1 MHKVLL
7 GKAREADKVVPYF
20 ILAMVLLF
28 TLFPLYWMIVIS
40 FKTPLEF
47 LAGDIAWMPTPIT
60 LEHYG
65 AVVERGFMRF
75 FQNTIIVAVFSTIL
89 AVIAGALAAYSLTRF
104 RFRAKFDNLFLL
116 WAIIV
121 RIIPPIVFLT
131 PLFVTF
137 RELGLDDVTLRLILS
152 YQVYILPISIWM
164 LLGFFRDV
172 SIEFEEAAQVD
183 GASRIYTL
191 RTVVL
196 PLIAPGLVA
205 VAIFSIITTWNEFI
219 YALIFA
225 RVSADFTIPVG
236 IATLIGE
243 YEVLWGALSAAGFL
257 SSLPILIFTVYVQKH
272 LLRSFAMR
280 GVLRR

>member
-7 GKAREADKVVPYF
+7 GKTRKADKLVPYL

-28 TLFPLYWMIVIS
+28 TLFPLYWMIITS

-47 LAGDIAWMPTPIT
+47 VARDIAWIPTPIT
-60 LEHYG
+60 LGHYG
-65 AVVERGFMRF
+65 EVVEEGFMRF
-75 FQNTIIVAVFSTIL
+75 FENTIIIAVFSNIL
-89 AVIAGALAAYSLTRF
+89 AVTAGALAAYSLTRF
-104 RFRAKFDNLFLL
+104 RFRAKFDKLFLL

-131 PLFVTF
+131 PLFITF
-137 RELGLDDVTLRLILS
+137 RELGLDDVRLRLILS
-152 YQVYILPISIWM
+152 YQVYVLPLCVWL

-172 SIEFEEAAQVD
+172 PIEFEEAAQVD
-183 GASRIYTL
+183 GASRIFTL
-191 RTVVL
+191 RTVVF

-205 VAIFSIITTWNEFI
+205 AAIFSIITTWNEFI

-272 LLRSFAMR
+272 LLRSFAKR
-280 GVLRR
+280 GVLRG

>member
-1 MHKVLL
+1 MYKVLL
-7 GKAREADKVVPYF
+7 GKTRKADKLVPYL

-28 TLFPLYWMIVIS
+28 TLFPLYWMIVTS

-47 LAGDIAWMPTPIT
+47 VARDIAWIPTPIT

-65 AVVERGFMRF
+65 KIVEEGFMRF
-75 FQNTIIVAVFSTIL
+75 FQNTIIIAVFSTIL
-89 AVIAGALAAYSLTRF
+89 AVTAGALAAYSLTRF
-104 RFRAKFDNLFLL
+104 RFKANFDKLFLL

-131 PLFVTF
+131 PLFITF
-137 RELGLDDVTLRLILS
+137 RELGLDDVKLRLILS
-152 YQVYILPISIWM
+152 YQVYVLPLCIWL
-164 LLGFFRDV
+164 LLGFFRDLP
-172 SIEFEEAAQVD
+172 IEFEEAAQVD

-191 RTVVL
+191 RTVVF

-205 VAIFSIITTWNEFI
+205 AAIFTIITTWNEFI

-272 LLRSFAMR
+272 LLRSFAKR
-280 GVLRR
+280 VF

>member
-1 MHKVLL
+1 MHEVLL
-7 GKAREADKVVPYF
+7 GKTRKADKLVPYL

-28 TLFPLYWMIVIS
+28 TLFPLYWMIVTS

-47 LAGDIAWMPTPIT
+47 VARDIAWIPTPIT

-65 AVVERGFMRF
+65 KVVEEGFMRF
-75 FQNTIIVAVFSTIL
+75 FQNTIIIAVFSTIL
-89 AVIAGALAAYSLTRF
+89 AVTAGALAAYSLTRF
-104 RFRAKFDNLFLL
+104 RFRANFDKLFLL

-131 PLFVTF
+131 PLFITF
-137 RELGLDDVTLRLILS
+137 RELGLDDVKLRLILS
-152 YQVYILPISIWM
+152 YQVYVLPLCIWL

-172 SIEFEEAAQVD
+172 PIEFEEAAQVD

-191 RTVVL
+191 RTVVF

-205 VAIFSIITTWNEFI
+205 AAIFSIITTWNEFI

-272 LLRSFAMR
+272 LLRSFAKR
-280 GVLRR
+280 VF

>member
-1 MHKVLL
+1 MYKVLL
-7 GKAREADKVVPYF
+7 GKTRKADKLVPYL

-28 TLFPLYWMIVIS
+28 TLFPLYWMIVTS

-47 LAGDIAWMPTPIT
+47 VARDIAWIPTPIT

-65 AVVERGFMRF
+65 EVVEEGFMRF
-75 FQNTIIVAVFSTIL
+75 FQNTIIIAVFSTIL
-89 AVIAGALAAYSLTRF
+89 AVTAGALAAYSLTRF
-104 RFRAKFDNLFLL
+104 RFRANFDKLFLL

-131 PLFVTF
+131 PLFITF
-137 RELGLDDVTLRLILS
+137 RELGLDDVKLRLILS
-152 YQVYILPISIWM
+152 YQVYVLPLCIWL
-164 LLGFFRDV
+164 LLGFFRDLP
-172 SIEFEEAAQVD
+172 IEFEEAAQVD

-191 RTVVL
+191 RTVVF

-205 VAIFSIITTWNEFI
+205 AAIFTIITTWNEFI

-272 LLRSFAMR
+272 LLRSFAKR
-280 GVLRR
+280 VF

>member
-1 MHKVLL
+1 MHEVLL
-7 GKAREADKVVPYF
+7 GKTRKADKLVPYL

-28 TLFPLYWMIVIS
+28 TLFPLYWMIVTS

-47 LAGDIAWMPTPIT
+47 VARDIAWIPTPIT

-65 AVVERGFMRF
+65 KVVEEGFMRF
-75 FQNTIIVAVFSTIL
+75 FQNTIIIAVFSTIL
-89 AVIAGALAAYSLTRF
+89 AVTAGALAAYSLTRF
-104 RFRAKFDNLFLL
+104 RFRANFDKLFLL

-131 PLFVTF
+131 PLFITF
-137 RELGLDDVTLRLILS
+137 RELGLDDVKLRLILS
-152 YQVYILPISIWM
+152 YQVYVLPLCIWL
-164 LLGFFRDV
+164 LLGFFRDLP
-172 SIEFEEAAQVD
+172 IEFEEAAQVD

-191 RTVVL
+191 RTVVF

-205 VAIFSIITTWNEFI
+205 AAIFSIITTWNEFI

-272 LLRSFAMR
+272 LLRSFAKR
-280 GVLRR
+280 VF

>member
-1 MHKVLL
+1 MYKVLL
-7 GKAREADKVVPYF
+7 GKTRKADKLVPYL

-28 TLFPLYWMIVIS
+28 TLFPLYWMIVTS

-47 LAGDIAWMPTPIT
+47 VARDIAWIPTPIT

-65 AVVERGFMRF
+65 EVVEEGFMRF
-75 FQNTIIVAVFSTIL
+75 FQNTIIIAVFSTIL
-89 AVIAGALAAYSLTRF
+89 AVTAGALAAYSLTRF
-104 RFRAKFDNLFLL
+104 RFRANFDKLFLL

-131 PLFVTF
+131 PLFITF
-137 RELGLDDVTLRLILS
+137 RELGLDDVKLRLILS
-152 YQVYILPISIWM
+152 YQVYVLPLCIWL

-172 SIEFEEAAQVD
+172 PIEFEEAAQVD

-191 RTVVL
+191 RTVVF

-205 VAIFSIITTWNEFI
+205 AAIFSIITTWNEFI

-272 LLRSFAMR
+272 LLRSFAKR
-280 GVLRR
+280 VF

>member
-1 MHKVLL
+1 MHEVLL
-7 GKAREADKVVPYF
+7 GKTRKADKLVPYL

-28 TLFPLYWMIVIS
+28 TLFPLYWMIVTS

-47 LAGDIAWMPTPIT
+47 VARDIAWIPTPIT

-65 AVVERGFMRF
+65 EVVEEGFMRF
-75 FQNTIIVAVFSTIL
+75 FQNTIIIAVFSTIL
-89 AVIAGALAAYSLTRF
+89 AVTAGALAAYSLTRF
-104 RFRAKFDNLFLL
+104 RFRANFDKLFLL

-131 PLFVTF
+131 PLFITF
-137 RELGLDDVTLRLILS
+137 RELGLDDVKLRLILS
-152 YQVYILPISIWM
+152 YQVYVLPLCIWL

-172 SIEFEEAAQVD
+172 PIEFEEAAQVD

-191 RTVVL
+191 RTVVF

-205 VAIFSIITTWNEFI
+205 AAIFTIITTWNEFI

-272 LLRSFAMR
+272 LLRSFAKR
-280 GVLRR
+280 VF

>member
-1 MHKVLL
+1 MHEVLL
-7 GKAREADKVVPYF
+7 GKTRKADKLVPYL

-28 TLFPLYWMIVIS
+28 TLFPLYWMIVTS

-47 LAGDIAWMPTPIT
+47 VARDIAWIPTPIT

-65 AVVERGFMRF
+65 EVVEEGFMRF
-75 FQNTIIVAVFSTIL
+75 FQNTIIIAVFSTIL
-89 AVIAGALAAYSLTRF
+89 AVTAGALAAYSLTRF
-104 RFRAKFDNLFLL
+104 RFRANFDKLFLL

-131 PLFVTF
+131 PLFITF
-137 RELGLDDVTLRLILS
+137 RELGLDDVKLRLILS
-152 YQVYILPISIWM
+152 YQVYVLPLCIWL

-172 SIEFEEAAQVD
+172 PIEFEEAAQVD

-191 RTVVL
+191 RTVVF

-205 VAIFSIITTWNEFI
+205 AAIFSIITTWNEFI

-272 LLRSFAMR
+272 LLRSFAKK
-280 GVLRR
+280 VF

>member
-7 GKAREADKVVPYF
+7 GKTRKVDRIVPYF

-28 TLFPLYWMIVIS
+28 TLFPLYWMIVTS

-47 LAGDIAWMPTPIT
+47 LAGDIAWIPTPIT

-65 AVVERGFMRF
+65 EVGERGFMRF
-75 FQNTIIVAVFSTIL
+75 FGNTIIIAVFSTIL

-104 RFRAKFDNLFLL
+104 RFRAKLDNLFLL

-131 PLFVTF
+131 PLFITF
-137 RELGLDDVTLRLILS
+137 RQLGLDDVKLRLILS
-152 YQVYILPISIWM
+152 YQVYILPLCIWL
-164 LLGFFRDV
+164 LLGFFRDLP
-172 SIEFEEAAQVD
+172 IEFEEAAQVD

-191 RTVVL
+191 RTVVF

-205 VAIFSIITTWNEFI
+205 AAIFSIITTWNEFI

-243 YEVLWGALSAAGFL
+243 YEVLWGALSAAGLL

>member
-7 GKAREADKVVPYF
+7 GKTRKADKLVPYL

-28 TLFPLYWMIVIS
+28 TLFPLYWMIVTS

-47 LAGDIAWMPTPIT
+47 VARDIAWIPTPIT

-65 AVVERGFMRF
+65 KVVEEGFMRF
-75 FQNTIIVAVFSTIL
+75 FQNTIIIAVFSTIL
-89 AVIAGALAAYSLTRF
+89 AVTAGALAAYSLTRF
-104 RFRAKFDNLFLL
+104 RFRANFDKLFLL

-131 PLFVTF
+131 PLFITF
-137 RELGLDDVTLRLILS
+137 RELGLDDVKLRLILS
-152 YQVYILPISIWM
+152 YQVYVLPLCIWL

-172 SIEFEEAAQVD
+172 PIEFEEAAQVD

-191 RTVVL
+191 RTVVF

-205 VAIFSIITTWNEFI
+205 AAIFTIITTWNEFI

-272 LLRSFAMR
+272 LLRSFAKR
-280 GVLRR
+280 VF

>member
-1 MHKVLL
+1 MYKVLL
-7 GKAREADKVVPYF
+7 GKTRKADKVVLYF
-20 ILAMVLLF
+20 ILATVLLF
-28 TLFPLYWMIVIS
+28 TLFPLYWMIVTS

-47 LAGDIAWMPTPIT
+47 LGRDIAWIPTPVT

-65 AVVERGFMRF
+65 EVVERGFMRF
-75 FQNTIIVAVFSTIL
+75 FANTIIIAVFSTIL
-89 AVIAGALAAYSLTRF
+89 SVIAGALAAYSLTRF
-104 RFRAKFDNLFLL
+104 RFRAQLDNLFLL

-121 RIIPPIVFLT
+121 RIIPPIVMLT
-131 PLFVTF
+131 PLFITF
-137 RELGLDDVTLRLILS
+137 RELGLDDVKLRLILS
-152 YQVYILPISIWM
+152 YQVYILPLCIWL

-172 SIEFEEAAQVD
+172 PIEFEEASQVD

-191 RTVVL
+191 RTVVF
-196 PLIAPGLVA
+196 PLIAPGLA
-205 VAIFSIITTWNEFI
+205 AAAIFSIITTWNEFI

-225 RVSADFTIPVG
+225 RVSPDFTIPVG

-243 YEVLWGALSAAGFL
+243 YEVLWGALSAGGLL
-257 SSLPILIFTVYVQKH
+257 SSLPILIFTAYVQRH

>member
-7 GKAREADKVVPYF
+7 GKTRKADTLVPYL

-28 TLFPLYWMIVIS
+28 TLFPLYWMIVTS

-47 LAGDIAWMPTPIT
+47 VARDIAWIPTPIT

-65 AVVERGFMRF
+65 EVVEEGFMRF
-75 FQNTIIVAVFSTIL
+75 FQNTIIIAVFSTIL
-89 AVIAGALAAYSLTRF
+89 AVTAGALAAYSLTRF
-104 RFRAKFDNLFLL
+104 RFRANFDKLFLL

-131 PLFVTF
+131 PLFITF
-137 RELGLDDVTLRLILS
+137 RELGLDDVKLRLILS
-152 YQVYILPISIWM
+152 YQVYVLPLCIWL
-164 LLGFFRDV
+164 LLGFFRDLP
-172 SIEFEEAAQVD
+172 IEFEEAAQVD

-191 RTVVL
+191 RTVVF

-205 VAIFSIITTWNEFI
+205 AAIFTIITTWNEFI

-236 IATLIGE
+236 IATLIRE

-272 LLRSFAMR
+272 LLRSFAKR
-280 GVLRR
+280 VF

>member
-7 GKAREADKVVPYF
+7 GKTRKADKLVPYL

-28 TLFPLYWMIVIS
+28 TLFPLYWMIVTS

-47 LAGDIAWMPTPIT
+47 VARDIAWIPTPIT

-65 AVVERGFMRF
+65 KVGEEGFMRF
-75 FQNTIIVAVFSTIL
+75 FQNTIIIAVFSTIL
-89 AVIAGALAAYSLTRF
+89 AVTAGALAAYSLTRF
-104 RFRAKFDNLFLL
+104 RFRANFDKLFLL

-131 PLFVTF
+131 PLFITF
-137 RELGLDDVTLRLILS
+137 RELGLDDVKLRLILS
-152 YQVYILPISIWM
+152 YQVYVLSLCIWL
-164 LLGFFRDV
+164 LLGFFRDLP
-172 SIEFEEAAQVD
+172 IEFEEAAQVD

-191 RTVVL
+191 RTVVF

-205 VAIFSIITTWNEFI
+205 AAIFSIITTWNEFI

-272 LLRSFAMR
+272 LLRSFAKR
-280 GVLRR
+280 VF